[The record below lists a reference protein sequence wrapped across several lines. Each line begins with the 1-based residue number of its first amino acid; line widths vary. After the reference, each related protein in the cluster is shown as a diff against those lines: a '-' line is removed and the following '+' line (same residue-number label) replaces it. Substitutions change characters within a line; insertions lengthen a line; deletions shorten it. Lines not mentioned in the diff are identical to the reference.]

1 MSGLI
6 KRVNNENGF
15 TLIELLV
22 VAAIIGI
29 LLAIAVPNL
38 LKARISAN
46 EANARKA
53 LQTLRAAEGE
63 FFEQDLDADG
73 TRDYTN
79 DIMVLRDP
87 EGTGDEVDALVDS
100 SFLRAMATGGGT
112 ADCPA
117 SKAGYCLQFDSAIT
131 PVDSFYYDFGW
142 QASMSLSRLNGRR
155 DYSVYGDGVI
165 RCTFTSAP
173 TGESGSFESTRT
185 DGACD

>member
-6 KRVNNENGF
+6 KSANIEKGF

-22 VAAIIGI
+22 VATIIGI

-38 LKARISAN
+38 LKARMSAN
-46 EANARKA
+46 EASAKKA
-53 LQTLRAAEGE
+53 LQTLRDAEGQY
-63 FFEQDLDADG
+63 FEMDLDNNG

-87 EGTGDEVDALVDS
+87 EGTGDEVDALIDS

-112 ADCPA
+112 ADCPGP
-117 SKAGYCLQFDSAIT
+117 KAGYCIQFDPAVT
-131 PVDSFYYDFGW
+131 PVGGFYYDFGW

-155 DYSVYGDGVI
+155 DYSVYADGAI

-173 TGESGSFESTRT
+173 TRESGSFESTRT
-185 DGACD
+185 DGVCD